1 MAPAIPLAVAAAPY
15 VITGIFAASAAMQG
29 YSLWQDETRKKAAEK
44 KDKEAEKKAAD
55 AQKMANWMSIISIIV
70 GIISV
75 ILFAYMIWRK

>member
-1 MAPAIPLAVAAAPY
+1 MAVAGTVAIIALF
-15 VITGIFAASAAMQG
+15 GASAAMQG
-29 YSLWQDETRKKAAEK
+29 YSLYQDENRKKAQSKKDAAAEK
-44 KDKEAEKKAAD
+44 AAAD